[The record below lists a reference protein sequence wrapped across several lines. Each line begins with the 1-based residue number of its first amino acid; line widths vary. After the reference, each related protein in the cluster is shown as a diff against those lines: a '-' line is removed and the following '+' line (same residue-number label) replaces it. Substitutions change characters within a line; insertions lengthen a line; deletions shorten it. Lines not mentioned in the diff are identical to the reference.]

1 MLTPSSNTTLEPV
14 CAQMLAAL
22 PEVSVH
28 FARFRVTEISMSEH
42 ALHQFDLPRQLAA
55 AQLLADARCD
65 VICWIGASASWLG
78 WDHDR
83 ALCAAIREQTGIPA
97 CSAVLALD
105 EVFRANAI
113 ARFGLVTPYVA
124 EIQARIL
131 ANFALAG
138 YICSAERARGLSVNY
153 DFAALDADTIRAMV
167 REVARS
173 QPDAIT
179 ILCTNMRG
187 APLAASLETELGVP
201 VYDSV
206 AVALW
211 ASLRCVG
218 IAPARVRGWGR
229 LFK

>member
-1 MLTPSSNTTLEPV
+1 MHEGQITGVLERADCSEGNIMQLAV
-14 CAQMLAAL
+14 GKQIAAAQMLA
-22 PEVSVH
+22 
-28 FARFRVTEISMSEH
+28 
-42 ALHQFDLPRQLAA
+42 
-55 AQLLADARCD
+55 DAHCD

-83 ALCAAIREQTGIPA
+83 TLCAAIREQTGIPA
-97 CSAVLALD
+97 CSAVLALE
-105 EVFRANAI
+105 EVFRANSI

-124 EIQARIL
+124 EVQARIL

-138 YICSAERARGLSVNY
+138 FTCSAERSRGLSVNY
-153 DFAALDADTIRAMV
+153 DFAALDADAICAMV

-187 APLAASLETELGVP
+187 APLAESLETELGMP

-206 AVALW
+206 AVAVW
-211 ASLRCVG
+211 ASLRCAG
-218 IAPARVRGWGR
+218 IAPSRVQGWGR
-229 LFK
+229 LFKERADSNAKKATK